1 MKSPSRNCA
10 RSRVPV
16 QVTPRAGFTLIELLV
31 VIAIIAVL
39 VALLLPAV
47 QQAREAAR
55 RSQCK
60 NNLKQMALALHNFEE
75 TYKYVPAWTREIAPA
90 DYPTTP
96 PNAYAAFGAGARV
109 TYGPLFQILPY
120 LDQAVIYNLYDTKR
134 GYIDSNNM
142 PPNYGTAS
150 PAAQVPV
157 NLYICPST
165 PSSIPSDYGP
175 YFASLGVN
183 KGPLVLPRTDYVPVR
198 GLHSSLAVCAGMAN
212 ASTDNGMLGCP
223 SDSTSK
229 QTLWQIPF
237 AKVTDG
243 LSNTICFAEEAGKQT
258 RYFRGQTLPGL
269 STLADGGLALNC
281 YYGEEN
287 IARQLHGY
295 SGATITNPGLAGCA
309 AINVYNDNGLYSFH
323 VGGCH
328 VVMGDGSVKF
338 LSQNIASVVLAAIVT
353 RDGGEAKSLE

>member
-1 MKSPSRNCA
+1 MKM
-10 RSRVPV
+10 RSIVRTRPPV
-16 QVTPRAGFTLIELLV
+16 NAPINPRSGFTLIELLV
-31 VIAIIAVL
+31 VIAIIAIL
-39 VALLLPAV
+39 IALLLPAV

-60 NNLKQMALALHNFEE
+60 NNLKQMALALHNFEG

-96 PNAYAAFGAGARV
+96 ANQYAAFGAGARV

-120 LDQAVIYNLYDTKR
+120 LDQAAIYNLADTKR
-134 GYIDSNNM
+134 GYIDQINM
-142 PPNYGTAS
+142 PPNYGTAN
-150 PAAQVPV
+150 PAAMSPV
-157 NLYICPST
+157 TVYICPST
-165 PSSIPSDYGP
+165 PGGIPSDYGP

-183 KGPLVLPRTDYVPVR
+183 RGALILPRTDYVPIR
-198 GLHSSLAVCAGMAN
+198 GLHRTLAVCAGKPN
-212 ASTDNGMLGCP
+212 ADTDNAMLGCP
-223 SDSTSK
+223 GDSTSK

-243 LSNTICFAEEAGKQT
+243 LSTTICFAEEAGKQR

-269 STLADGGLALNC
+269 STLADGGLALNS

-287 IARQLHGY
+287 IARRIQGY
-295 SGATITNPGLAGCA
+295 SGATITNPGQAGCA

-338 LSQNIASVVLAAIVT
+338 LSENIASVVLAAIIT
-353 RDGGEAKSLE
+353 RDGAESATID